1 MFSERALETAHP
13 TTHPHTHPT
22 DPPTNR
28 SPPAPAT
35 TLTRRCVKV
44 ICDHLSLGVKTGLP
58 YIWHSKAS
66 DPFVN
71 LRKEYKG
78 IFWQEEIIPFFQQV
92 RLSSAP
98 SLIDSLLDRPIEA
111 ENNKTNQRTNQP
123 TDHSPLAPRRKSQ
136 IKLDAVKHADVFS
149 CYEELAEQLRQGLGH
164 LDPYFDRLAD
174 AMLAWIAC
182 WRQLNPAK
190 EAAEGGAAV
199 ANGNGKAHA

>member
-1 MFSERALETAHP
+1 MFPERALETARP
-13 TTHPHTHPT
+13 TNQPT
-22 DPPTNR
+22 DQPTDRPTDR

-35 TLTRRCVKV
+35 TLCRCVKV

-78 IFWQEEIIPFFQQV
+78 IFWQEEIIPFFQQ
-92 RLSSAP
+92 
-98 SLIDSLLDRPIEA
+98 
-111 ENNKTNQRTNQP
+111 
-123 TDHSPLAPRRKSQ
+123 
-136 IKLDAVKHADVFS
+136 IKLDSVKHADVFS

-190 EAAEGGAAV
+190 EAAAEGGGAV